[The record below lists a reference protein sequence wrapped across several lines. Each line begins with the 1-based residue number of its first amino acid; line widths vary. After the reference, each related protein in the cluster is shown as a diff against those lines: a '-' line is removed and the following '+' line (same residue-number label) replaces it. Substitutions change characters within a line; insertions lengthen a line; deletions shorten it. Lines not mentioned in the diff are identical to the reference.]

1 MVTPPPRPNIQPSPQ
16 PHKDSRGLRRWV
28 IGCFVFVPIFCCGG
42 SALFARKWIDIFDYS
57 ADLDHQVA
65 EAKKHGLPMES
76 SEMALK
82 PAVKDEDNGFLVLK
96 KVMTKYPDDTKVRQA
111 DSKFLPGPGK
121 RTPEILRNMA
131 DETMPIAEKAGY
143 DAHHDFDNG
152 PFELYPEYSFLK
164 NGVRSL
170 SKVAIQDA
178 FDGNFKDAV
187 RRTAAIQWITSL
199 ITHERQLIGCLV
211 CISLNSILTRT
222 ATRVADKAAS
232 DPEVISQLKAILEKP
247 NFSPNIHEAFLGEF
261 FNGVTVTRNFRA
273 LGGIKALSQ
282 SESESNPVS
291 LKNLRKSGLP
301 NDQIARGMLGSWID
315 KMIHAKD
322 ILDREPSVMKSTK
335 EIDTFMTKVPMTM
348 SNSLPLILIPVWKQA
363 GEAFERNILG
373 HKLAIQ
379 AIDLIVAAK
388 HHALPREIKEL
399 PDPFSDSYVIYSRTA
414 NGFLLYSVGPN
425 GKDDG
430 GPRNKTS
437 RKNSDDYGYDYPFV
451 TSQ

>member
-111 DSKFLPGPGK
+111 DSKFVPGPGK

-232 DPEVISQLKAILEKP
+232 DPEVISQLRVTINSKSLSSG
-247 NFSPNIHEAFLGEF
+247 FSEDY
-261 FNGVTVTRNFRA
+261 
-273 LGGIKALSQ
+273 Q
-282 SESESNPVS
+282 SKYLFE
-291 LKNLRKSGLP
+291 LKK
-301 NDQIARGMLGSWID
+301 IA
-315 KMIHAKD
+315 
-322 ILDREPSVMKSTK
+322 V
-335 EIDTFMTKVPMTM
+335 
-348 SNSLPLILIPVWKQA
+348 
-363 GEAFERNILG
+363 
-373 HKLAIQ
+373 
-379 AIDLIVAAK
+379 
-388 HHALPREIKEL
+388 EIKR
-399 PDPFSDSYVIYSRTA
+399 I
-414 NGFLLYSVGPN
+414 
-425 GKDDG
+425 
-430 GPRNKTS
+430 
-437 RKNSDDYGYDYPFV
+437 
-451 TSQ
+451 